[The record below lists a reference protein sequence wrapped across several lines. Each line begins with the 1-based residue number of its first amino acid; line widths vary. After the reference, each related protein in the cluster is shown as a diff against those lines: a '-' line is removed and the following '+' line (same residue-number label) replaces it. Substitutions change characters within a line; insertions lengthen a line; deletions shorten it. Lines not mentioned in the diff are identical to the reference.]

1 MPIAPKPIPK
11 SGEILDRNKI
21 GLLYKKATN
30 KGQEINV
37 KTANDLLSKAGVI
50 ANYCL
55 NIKGLTLNLVE

>member
-1 MPIAPKPIPK
+1 MTIAPNPIPK
-11 SGEILDRNKI
+11 SGEVLDRNKI
-21 GLLYKKATN
+21 GLLYKKVAN